1 MIPATLRVTLI
12 AAVICYF
19 VIILYFLKQKAL
31 NLKYTLLWLVAGLVM
46 GILVAVPELLVR
58 IIHIFGIQDNM
69 NGLFIFAIG
78 FIIMILLSLTSIAS
92 RQRGAIG
99 LTALSFAERVL
110 RDGVQHAG
118 SASAGGSVTA
128 LENHGYG
135 AGPAKFRRPLCEPGV
150 YETMPV
156 YRAD

>member
-1 MIPATLRVTLI
+1 MIPATLRFTLI
-12 AAVICYF
+12 VVVICYF
-19 VIILYFLKQKAL
+19 IAILYFLKQKAL

-92 RQRGAIG
+92 RQNRKIRT
-99 LTALSFAERVL
+99 LTQELSILDKRVRDL
-110 RDGVQHAG
+110 EKKDAARRDGCG
-118 SASAGGSVTA
+118 SGW
-128 LENHGYG
+128 E
-135 AGPAKFRRPLCEPGV
+135 
-150 YETMPV
+150 
-156 YRAD
+156 

>member
-1 MIPATLRVTLI
+1 MIPTTLRITLI

-46 GILVAVPELLVR
+46 GILVIVPELLVK

-92 RQRGAIG
+92 RQNRKIRTLTQELAI
-99 LTALSFAERVL
+99 LEKRV
-110 RDGVQHAG
+110 RD
-118 SASAGGSVTA
+118 
-128 LENHGYG
+128 LE
-135 AGPAKFRRPLCEPGV
+135 AKDE
-150 YETMPV
+150 E
-156 YRAD
+156 